1 MRAIWPSAVHL
12 DQVAQ
17 LRLAGAYWR
26 RKRLEGRLLAS
37 QIAMFLAGGGTSSQE
52 RISTADANAMFF
64 GG

>member
-1 MRAIWPSAVHL
+1 MQL
-12 DQVAQ
+12 DEVAQ

-37 QIAMFLAGGGTSSQE
+37 QIAMYLAGGGTSSQE
-52 RISTADANAMFF
+52 RISTADAAGMFF

>member
-1 MRAIWPSAVHL
+1 MRL
-12 DQVAQ
+12 DEVAQ

-37 QIAMFLAGGGTSSQE
+37 QIAMYLAGGGTSSQE
-52 RISTADANAMFF
+52 RISTADAASMFF